1 MDENTGDR
9 SKERLDVVRPRRKV
23 RDTRTA
29 FEGSKSGEQGGRSI
43 DSAGAIGTPWRDM
56 GDRKNRF
63 SESEV
68 VYQKDKICQAVNKW
82 FKC

>member
-23 RDTRTA
+23 RDARAA
-29 FEGSKSGEQGGRSI
+29 FEGSKSGEQGGRST
-43 DSAGAIGTPWRDM
+43 DSAGATGAAWRDM
-56 GDRKNRF
+56 RENRS

-68 VYQKDKICQAVNKW
+68 VYQKGKICQAVNKW
-82 FKC
+82 FGC